1 MQVSDASSNQT
12 AAQTTAQIAEDR
24 LVAPASSGM
33 LDFDSDE
40 PLVACPM
47 RNEGTDIC
55 ESCQ

>member
-1 MQVSDASSNQT
+1 MQAFDTTNGHTDAPT
-12 AAQTTAQIAEDR
+12 IARIAEDR
-24 LVAPASSGM
+24 LVAPEPSSL
-33 LDFDSDE
+33 LDFDSDV